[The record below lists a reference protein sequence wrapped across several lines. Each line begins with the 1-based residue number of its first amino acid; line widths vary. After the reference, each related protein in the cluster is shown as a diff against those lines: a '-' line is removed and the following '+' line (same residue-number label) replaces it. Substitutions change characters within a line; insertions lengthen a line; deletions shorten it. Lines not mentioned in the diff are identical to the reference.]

1 MKITSAS
8 RLYLVAI
15 ISIAGLLRMTFPG
28 LSEFKAD
35 EARLYASSLDFITN
49 LEIPIH
55 GITSSIGIPN
65 FPISTWIYAIPL
77 TLWKHPYSATIFT
90 GLLNTA
96 AIIVCWH
103 ITKRFCNTRTALIAT
118 ILFASSP
125 WAIIFSRK
133 IWAQNTLPLFVGAWA
148 LSGLIALHER
158 RKWPT
163 FLHGLLTFCIPQIHF
178 SGLALIPI
186 SFINLIICRK
196 QIAWKS
202 LIIGA
207 SSAILLAAPLAIHF
221 DNSGSLSIL
230 DLINKSSIPTNFES
244 LEYYWMLSIGSDI
257 HSITGPTKYT
267 DFLSSISDYTAVHW
281 FWTILIILGC
291 ASLIIN
297 SRLQSPAPRMFLSWL
312 IMPLLIQYISPFDV
326 HLHYFIVTFPVQ
338 YIVAA
343 IGADQLFNVLKA
355 RTFRITGWGL
365 VISSASLQTWATIAL
380 LQYVS
385 LHNTPSGFG
394 TPLSMTMNAVNK
406 VQHLYSNTNS
416 SEVLI
421 LGLGNDPAIHEY
433 PAIYNAL
440 LSHIPHRFVD
450 KRYSNV
456 LPKLPAI
463 VLHHQ
468 PVNPQP
474 VHNYYDQLSIAK
486 SYIRLRSGEGTITVS
501 QLLPFAPKTNT
512 YRQFVPPRTLANG
525 VSILG
530 YSTHTTENSLEW
542 EIHWITGER
551 TDADYHF
558 FNHLYNAT
566 GEKVGQSDAPSFP
579 AHQWKNGD
587 RVISFFA
594 DKFNDQVKQLKVG
607 MYTYPDL
614 ENILFVD
621 NSGRPVS
628 SETTG
633 RWPENQ

>member
-1 MKITSAS
+1 MKIFSST

-15 ISIAGLLRMTFPG
+15 IIIAGLLRIIFPG

-35 EARLYASSLDFITN
+35 EARLYASSLNFITK
-49 LEIPIH
+49 LEMPTH

-65 FPISTWIYAIPL
+65 FPISTWLYAIPL

-96 AIIVCWH
+96 AIIICWH
-103 ITKRFCNTRTALIAT
+103 ITKRFWNTRTALIAT

-125 WAIIFSRK
+125 WAVIFSRK
-133 IWAQNTLPLFVGAWA
+133 IWAQNTLPFFVGAWA
-148 LSGLIALHER
+148 LSGLIALHDR

-163 FLHGLLTFCIPQIHF
+163 FLHGFLTFCIPQIHF

-196 QIAWKS
+196 TIAWKS
-202 LIIGA
+202 LIVGVA
-207 SSAILLAAPLAIHF
+207 SAILLAAPLAIHF
-221 DNSGSLSIL
+221 NSSGSLPIQGLLNRSSIL
-230 DLINKSSIPTNFES
+230 TNFES

-257 HSITGPTKYT
+257 HSITGPTKYAN
-267 DFLSSISDYTAVHW
+267 FLSSIPDYTAVHW
-281 FWTILIILGC
+281 FWTTLIIFGC
-291 ASLIIN
+291 ASLLIN
-297 SRLQSPAPRMFLSWL
+297 TGLQSPASRMLLSWL
-312 IMPLLIQYISPFDV
+312 IVPLLIQYISPFDV

-343 IGADQLFNVLKA
+343 IGADQVFKVLKP
-355 RTFRITGWGL
+355 RVFRITGWSL
-365 VISSASLQTWATIAL
+365 VLSSVSLQTWAIIAL

-385 LHNTPSGFG
+385 LHNTPGGFG

-406 VQHLYSNTNS
+406 AQHLYSNTDA

-421 LGLGNDPAIHEY
+421 LGIGNDPAVDDY
-433 PAIYNAL
+433 PAIYDAL
-440 LSHIPHRFVD
+440 LSHVPHRFVD

-463 VLHHQ
+463 ILQHQ
-468 PVNPQP
+468 PVKQQTI
-474 VHNYYDQLSIAK
+474 HNYYDQLLAAK
-486 SYIRLRSGEGTITVS
+486 SYVRLRPGEGTITVS
-501 QLLPFAPKTNT
+501 QLLPFAPKPTA
-512 YRQFVPPRTLANG
+512 YHQFMYPGTLANG

-530 YSTHTTENSLEW
+530 YSTHSTDNNLQW
-542 EIHWITGER
+542 EIHWTTGER
-551 TDADYHF
+551 TDVNYHF

-566 GEKVGQSDAPSFP
+566 GEKIGQSDRPSFP
-579 AHQWKNGD
+579 AHQWKDGD

-594 DKFNDQVKQLKVG
+594 DNFNNQVKQLKVG

-614 ENILFVD
+614 ENIFFVD
-621 NSGRPVS
+621 DSGTPVG
-628 SETTG
+628 SETTAP
-633 RWPENQ
+633 WPETQ